1 MADTSSSVAKI
12 PPTEDPIVV
21 FSEIENV
28 NLFFTNLE
36 RKIKYDINMMM
47 TKPAH
52 RRRPDNTKRNTLPY

>member
-28 NLFFTNLE
+28 NFFFTNLKK
-36 RKIKYDINMMM
+36 KIKIWYWYVNKAW
-47 TKPAH
+47 T
-52 RRRPDNTKRNTLPY
+52 